1 MKINK
6 KFETFLKS
14 VKPCAALQD
23 ITLAH
28 GMKAFSAKAL
38 GTTVVNAFKQVMKV
52 AKAGKDI
59 CCSLPGEEIGS
70 FGIFVKGDI
79 TLLSNE
85 DLESYV
91 DAAAAIGGRLFDYTN
106 SWLRSSLI
114 VNKKSVTAYDDGRY
128 HEAWCRNFRIT
139 GCWCNADASDQQRR
153 YVNAIADKLGV
164 PYKDVES
171 PVY

>member
-6 KFETFLKS
+6 KFEAFLTS

-38 GTTVVNAFKQVMKV
+38 GATVANAFKQVMKV

-70 FGIFVKGDI
+70 FGVFVKGDI

-85 DLESYV
+85 DLESYI

-106 SWLRSSLI
+106 SWLRGSLI
-114 VNKKSVTAYDDGRY
+114 VNKKSVTPYDDGRY
-128 HEAWCRNFRIT
+128 HEAWCRNFKII
-139 GCWCNADASDQQRR
+139 GCWCNADATVEQRR
-153 YVNAIADKLGV
+153 CVEAIATKLDV
-164 PYKDVES
+164 PYKEVES
-171 PVY
+171 PIY

>member
-6 KFETFLKS
+6 KFETFLES

-28 GMKAFSAKAL
+28 GMRAFSAKAL
-38 GTTVVNAFKQVMKV
+38 GATVVNAFKQIIQV

-79 TLLSNE
+79 TLLARE

-91 DAAAAIGGRLFDYTN
+91 DAAAAVGGRLFDYTN
-106 SWLRSSLI
+106 SWLRGSLI
-114 VNKKSVTAYDDGRY
+114 VDKKSVAPYNDGRY
-128 HEAWCRNFRIT
+128 HEAWCRNFKVV
-139 GCWCNADASDQQRR
+139 GCWCNADATDQQRR
-153 YVNAIADKLGV
+153 YVKAIANKLGV
-164 PYKDVES
+164 SYKDVDS